1 MYMYVCV
8 CTYIYIYIYIYSQ
21 QHNKRGVA
29 PRRLPDEARSGARR
43 GTTRVSTN
51 GVSANYILFDR
62 DFWVLPLAYFYLS
75 QSARA
80 YLFPQSV
87 KNHYFGSGP
96 VGVDPI
102 CPQPRRTAD
111 RSGSPPRASSPSSCR
126 RGRDPQP
133 SRRAESAV
141 AAQAF
146 ATSSDSNGN
155 GKGNSSIGT

>member
-1 MYMYVCV
+1 MCV
-8 CTYIYIYIYIYSQ
+8 YIYIYIYIYSQ

-80 YLFPQSV
+80 YLFPQSFNTFAAGPLV
-87 KNHYFGSGP
+87 LTPFVRNQHEFNSGGVTCLRLLVQRTFSSKAAKNAAKYN
-96 VGVDPI
+96 DP
-102 CPQPRRTAD
+102 
-111 RSGSPPRASSPSSCR
+111 
-126 RGRDPQP
+126 
-133 SRRAESAV
+133 
-141 AAQAF
+141 
-146 ATSSDSNGN
+146 
-155 GKGNSSIGT
+155 